1 MFLTCCS
8 LGLQAGNLGHDLGQ
22 GVPRV
27 RQRGGHRLKLNYK
40 KHQVKQ
46 TPCWPTPSRSAVSQA
61 TPSCPSASR
70 TKPSCPEVSPRKV
83 GQRQNFCASLSPAMT
98 FANFLGKQCRIVF
111 MVSIFAG
118 KVHYKCSYC
127 FSKYRLYF
135 SSELVNN
142 VKKT

>member
-70 TKPSCPEVSPRKV
+70 TKPSCPEVSWTTPIRPTKSRTTSEFLRIPFPSYDV
-83 GQRQNFCASLSPAMT
+83 CQ
-98 FANFLGKQCRIVF
+98 FLGKAMQDSVYGINICRESTLKMFILF
-111 MVSIFAG
+111 LEI
-118 KVHYKCSYC
+118 
-127 FSKYRLYF
+127 
-135 SSELVNN
+135 SSLLF
-142 VKKT
+142 